1 MTAKERILAIK
12 LLEKLE
18 SNPEYA
24 KQIGVQVSM
33 GQSNPKERKEAVW
46 QQ

>member
-24 KQIGVQVSM
+24 KRIGVQVKIAEKKLE
-33 GQSNPKERKEAVW
+33 KED
-46 QQ
+46 